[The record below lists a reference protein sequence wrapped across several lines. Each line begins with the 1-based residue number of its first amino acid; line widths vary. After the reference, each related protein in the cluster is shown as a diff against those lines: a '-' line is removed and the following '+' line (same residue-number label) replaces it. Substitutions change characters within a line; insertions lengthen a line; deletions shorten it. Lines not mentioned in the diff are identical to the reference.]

1 MRNNTT
7 FTSAISNIEF
17 PENDRVSGKTIRTS
31 ILNLILEDFPDFDV
45 NDSISVQELNV
56 YREKYI
62 SKFLQTEISQ
72 LSKLEKDVVRSLGDD
87 TSFVAKVEE
96 EVDTRNYGQIVADK
110 VAAFGGSWTFIIAFF
125 VFISIWIGSNVIIF
139 TNKEFDPYPFILLNL
154 ILSCIAALQAP
165 VIMMSQN
172 RQEEKDRERAKK
184 DYMINLKSELEIRM
198 LDEKLDHLIMHQ
210 QQELIEIQKVQ
221 IENQG
226 SVRALIKVEGIH
238 QSTQGKQLLPFVLR
252 LYFYENSNSIRAI
265 HSFVYDADENHDF
278 IKGIGFRFDALL
290 KDFDKAEEILQ
301 SAYEKEPSEAVIYD
315 HYGDVLWTNGKQIQA
330 RYVWQN
336 AIKLKNIEQ
345 DLKESINKKII
356 FGLDDADK
364 NKS

>member
-1 MRNNTT
+1 MSNNTT
-7 FTSAISNIEF
+7 FKSAISNVEF
-17 PENDRVSGKTIRTS
+17 PEHDRVSGKTIRTS

-125 VFISIWIGSNVIIF
+125 IFISIWIGSNVIIF

-154 ILSCIAALQAP
+154 ILSCVAALQAP
-165 VIMMSQN
+165 FIMMSQN

-198 LDEKLDHLIMHQ
+198 LDDKIDHLVMHQ

-221 IENQG
+221 IEMMNDILN
-226 SVRALIKVEGIH
+226 RIK
-238 QSTQGKQLLPFVLR
+238 
-252 LYFYENSNSIRAI
+252 
-265 HSFVYDADENHDF
+265 
-278 IKGIGFRFDALL
+278 
-290 KDFDKAEEILQ
+290 
-301 SAYEKEPSEAVIYD
+301 
-315 HYGDVLWTNGKQIQA
+315 
-330 RYVWQN
+330 
-336 AIKLKNIEQ
+336 
-345 DLKESINKKII
+345 
-356 FGLDDADK
+356 
-364 NKS
+364 